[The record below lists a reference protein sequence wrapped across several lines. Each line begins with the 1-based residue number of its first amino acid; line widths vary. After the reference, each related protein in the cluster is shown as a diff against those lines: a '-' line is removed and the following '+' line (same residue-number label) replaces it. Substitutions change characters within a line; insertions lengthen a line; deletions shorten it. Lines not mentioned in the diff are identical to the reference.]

1 MKKRGYLL
9 WSALASLVWLLGSCA
24 SVGPQQ
30 TASEIRPP
38 FHGGATVDM
47 VLRFNKWDAI
57 NMTKPNTRDEGGY
70 LPLYARD
77 DIGREVVRRNI
88 PRNTAAVVVS
98 RFYRDPPQLAQLSQE
113 WTAYLNEQGF
123 RRVVVLHAGPGT
135 DIDGL
140 PVLNDSTIAGV
151 NVASINDEQ
160 PKVASAHAAVPAAA
174 GANAAN
180 PPSSSGR

>member
-1 MKKRGYLL
+1 M
-9 WSALASLVWLLGSCA
+9 SSCA

-30 TASEIRPP
+30 TASETRPR
-38 FHGGATVDM
+38 FHDGAAADM
-47 VLRFNKWDAI
+47 VLRFYKWDSMYI
-57 NMTKPNTRDEGGY
+57 TKPDTREGGF

-77 DIGREVVRRNI
+77 DIGREVKSRNI
-88 PRNTAAVVVS
+88 ARNTAVVVVS
-98 RFYRDPPQLAQLSQE
+98 LFYRDPPQLTQLSHD
-113 WTAYLNEQGF
+113 WTACLNDQGF

-180 PPSSSGR
+180 PSSSSGR